1 MAGAS
6 KPRSSQA
13 TGGRASQKRTKQP
26 KSSSRAAPTTA
37 KFRTIASQSQSP
49 PAPPAPLSPQMK
61 HAAHMRELSGGPIEA
76 TFDNPQAFK
85 VLNDRVPSRTG
96 LLAHARQAQNLGID
110 AIELGERVPAP
121 QGNQT
126 IMASP
131 APQQPATV
139 PQIYSMPAGG
149 FPQHDMHRAASMPPM
164 HHGLP
169 TQFGGMEQPNMRMSG
184 LQQTQIGPMH
194 MGTARQLNVSGHN
207 TQFRGN
213 AQHMEPNQVQ
223 FTGMGSNMGTNMMG
237 NMGGGIGMNVGQ
249 PFGYNNPFGQMQPPP
264 TPQRL
269 YHQCPLNYGPAGP
282 DWGMM
287 PGNAQFNNQ
296 HIYPGQIGNP
306 FNNGQYR
313 PSPSPMQRTNPQMAK
328 ADPTIDPQ
336 LFSTNPFMST
346 QPVDQQGAAVF
357 SSMGRPPTRN
367 GPIATPRQNGPAIS
381 TAQGAMAMNNM
392 KRPPSRNGTLATPR
406 QSRPAISATQ
416 GVQNGVTATPQPN
429 GASQSTSRGA
439 SATPRPNVAPQ
450 WTNQDTTNRATA
462 TPRQNR
468 PAISTAQEF
477 QNGRTVVARP
487 KCAPKSTTPETP
499 RGETAI
505 PRPNDAP
512 KSSTQEPRNETGVPS
527 QGTASSNLAVPV
539 IKKVVITLDNPRF
552 DESFTFPA
560 SNKGWYV
567 IAREQLKKENKSEPE
582 DLHSKICNGNF
593 EVRMI
598 NPIFRS
604 KVVWESAQ
612 HGSGQTINQIE
623 RPSHCLRVDQ
633 DALTASTQCEGLG
646 LSQVAKPPTTGKAP
660 VAGPSQAKANMKPK
674 TPLMKAPPCPTNQE
688 TPSMSP
694 LRLTGPDEESPS
706 SVRKPTLTPPIGTRN
721 SDLVTKDLSR
731 LSPQLLE
738 SHSKKS
744 HDRQAGKRAAPIT
757 EEDLSPSKRHKSS
770 NQNVHV
776 TGGASI
782 SSSGMGTDSTNGIKK
797 STSALKSFP
806 GSPLQSIEPYSEKDR
821 YVVAGVHHAFL
832 EGVAELPAP
841 NPSQLPPP
849 AGNKYLRKSQAQ
861 NYVPPHPFNPRPSQP
876 LNNFAPFHAQA
887 PNQYS
892 GAVSGLMAELADS
905 RLPEKWRNHPF
916 VNPPYGPGIPAG
928 MLPFL
933 QVPMPNGFLS
943 QQPRQLQQQS
953 MRSANIANNQQQQLQ
968 NQGYDFSANAASNQ
982 QQVQED
988 QGFKLGAN
996 DNSDLNEI
1004 LSGNMNRAAAASL
1017 SRSSY
1022 SDAHFNA
1029 NPDPTCSHLQ
1039 NIEQGSSA
1047 VGGTGSLDV
1056 DLNDTD
1062 FDKFFDEPAQNADEA
1077 SPPVPSGDS
1086 DPSSNSNSNHSA
1098 SEPET
1103 PEKAKPQSSHS
1114 FINSNGF
1121 PSENGGFDSF
1131 LDDGP
1136 VQDPGPFRAAND
1148 ASPLTRSLYE
1158 HQSHGGEFQDIL
1170 DHEGLYD
1177 PAKQRTGENDLTS

>member
-13 TGGRASQKRTKQP
+13 IGGRASQKRAHPKETKQL
-26 KSSSRAAPTTA
+26 KSSSRAAPTTT
-37 KFRTIASQSQSP
+37 KVRTIESQSQSP
-49 PAPPAPLSPQMK
+49 PAPPVPLSPQMK
-61 HAAHMRELSGGPIEA
+61 HAAHMRELSEGPIAA
-76 TFDNPQAFK
+76 TFDTPQAFK
-85 VLNDRVPSRTG
+85 VLNDRVASRTG

-121 QGNQT
+121 QGDKAT
-126 IMASP
+126 MASP
-131 APQQPATV
+131 VPQQPATV
-139 PQIYSMPAGG
+139 PQIYRMPAGG
-149 FPQHDMHRAASMPPM
+149 FTQHDMHRTASMPPM
-164 HHGLP
+164 HHGLH

-184 LQQTQIGPMH
+184 LQQTQTGPMH
-194 MGTARQLNVSGHN
+194 MGTARQLNLSGQN

-213 AQHMEPNQVQ
+213 AQHMGPNQVQ
-223 FTGMGSNMGTNMMG
+223 FMGMGSNMGTNMMG

-269 YHQCPLNYGPAGP
+269 YHQSPLNYGPAGP

-287 PGNAQFNNQ
+287 PGNAQFNN
-296 HIYPGQIGNP
+296 HHVYPGQIGNP
-306 FNNGQYR
+306 FNNGQYG
-313 PSPSPMQRTNPQMAK
+313 PSPSPMQRTNPQMPK
-328 ADPTIDPQ
+328 VDPMIDPQ
-336 LFSTNPFMST
+336 LFNTNPFIST
-346 QPVDQQGAAVF
+346 QPIDQQGAAVF
-357 SSMGRPPTRN
+357 NNMGRPPTRN

-381 TAQGAMAMNNM
+381 T
-392 KRPPSRNGTLATPR
+392 
-406 QSRPAISATQ
+406 TQ

-429 GASQSTSRGA
+429 GAPQLTSPEASRGV
-439 SATPRPNVAPQ
+439 SATPRPNAAPQ
-450 WTNQDTTNRATA
+450 WTNQDTTNEATA
-462 TPRQNR
+462 TPRQNH

-477 QNGRTVVARP
+477 QIGKTAVPRP

-505 PRPNDAP
+505 PRLNDAP
-512 KSSTQEPRNETGVPS
+512 KSPAQEPRTNTSAPS
-527 QGTASSNLAVPV
+527 QGTTPSSLAVPV

-552 DESFTFPA
+552 HESFTFPA

-567 IAREQLKKENKSEPE
+567 IAKEQFKKENKSEPE

-604 KVVWESAQ
+604 KVVWELPQ

-623 RPSHCLRVDQ
+623 QPSHCLRVDQ
-633 DALTASTQCEGLG
+633 DALTATMQCEGLG
-646 LSQVAKPPTTGKAP
+646 LSQVAKPPTAGKAP
-660 VAGPSQAKANMKPK
+660 VAGPSQAKANMEPK
-674 TPLMKAPPCPTNQE
+674 TPLMKSSPCPTNQE
-688 TPSMSP
+688 TPSISP

-706 SVRKPTLTPPIGTRN
+706 SVKKPTLRPSVGTRN
-721 SDLVTKDLSR
+721 SDLVPKELSR

-744 HDRQAGKRAAPIT
+744 HDRQTGKRAVPTID
-757 EEDLSPSKRHKSS
+757 EELSPSKRHKSS

-776 TGGASI
+776 TGGASVL
-782 SSSGMGTDSTNGIKK
+782 SSGMGTDSINGIKK
-797 STSALKSFP
+797 STLALKSFP

-832 EGVAELPAP
+832 KGVAELPAP

-849 AGNKYLRKSQAQ
+849 AGNKYLRKPQAQ

-876 LNNFAPFHAQA
+876 LNNFAPYHAQA

-892 GAVSGLMAELADS
+892 GAVSGLMTELADS

-916 VNPPYGPGIPAG
+916 VNPPYGPGVPVG
-928 MLPFL
+928 MLPFP
-933 QVPMPNGFLS
+933 QVPMPNGFLC
-943 QQPRQLQQQS
+943 QQPRQLQLQS
-953 MRSANIANNQQQQLQ
+953 MGGENIANNQKQQPQ
-968 NQGYDFSANAASNQ
+968 NQGYDFSANTASNQ
-982 QQVQED
+982 QQVQEN
-988 QGFKLGAN
+988 QSFKLGTN
-996 DNSDLNEI
+996 DNSDLDEI
-1004 LSGNMNRAAAASL
+1004 LSGNMNRAAAASPP
-1017 SRSSY
+1017 RPSY
-1022 SDAHFNA
+1022 SDAHFNS
-1029 NPDPTCSHLQ
+1029 NSDPTCSHLQ
-1039 NIEQGSSA
+1039 NIEPGFSA
-1047 VGGTGSLDV
+1047 VGGTGSLDF
-1056 DLNDTD
+1056 DLNDAD
-1062 FDKFFDEPAQNADEA
+1062 FDKFFDEPAQTADEA

-1098 SEPET
+1098 SEPKT
-1103 PEKAKPQSSHS
+1103 PEKAEPQSSHP
-1114 FINSNGF
+1114 FIDSNDF

-1131 LDDGP
+1131 LDGGL

-1148 ASPLTRSLYE
+1148 ASPLTQSLYE
-1158 HQSHGGEFQDIL
+1158 HQSHGGEFRDIL